1 MNLKKELK
9 RGNGKFVLALGA
21 ALVALESMAAT
32 HTVSTEAELVAAVAA
47 AAGKDTILLK
57 SGTYDLSLVEPQ
69 NLKDSN
75 GIASIFV
82 ESKTLH
88 FVGEDTTSWREKADN
103 TTGVILKGTNT
114 ARIVYGYAG
123 SGRGSTFRHI
133 TFDGGVAPSG
143 KNGGAI
149 YFMDCRFNGWAS
161 NCVFRNCR
169 AHNGG
174 ATAYVT
180 LRDCLFEN
188 NEASNQGG
196 AAFCGISTYQN
207 VSSVNEIRNCEFRGN
222 RASYGG
228 AVRWLGQGVTAG
240 CTFRTNC
247 ATAAGGAMHAN
258 NSPNST
264 LDLGFAFT
272 TNCLFEGN
280 CVIGSSVGN
289 DYGGGAVYGAGP
301 TVGCTFIGNAFTNS
315 YGGAICRAQG
325 GVTGCVFRANAGYWG
340 GAIAIADKPISGCVL
355 EGNDAGADGGAIY
368 KSSGVVTGC
377 VFTANA
383 ATNTSSS
390 KGGALWGAKAIGCAF
405 TNNVCRYGGAMA
417 GDLGSCPGVAI
428 DCTFFSNYAK
438 ETGGALYKMTAVTNC
453 WVGFNQST
461 NQGGACQLCQSI
473 SGCVFTGNRSMK
485 NRGGALSES
494 EAFDSTFSNNYAPLT
509 RGGAGTRS
517 TFTRCTFSGA
527 GGVSCGWCRDCT
539 FTGVTPSSGTEATF
553 GVFDCLH
560 NAGGTIGVTNCLI
573 SGCSGFE
580 SLVNNEGSTSTVVNC
595 TFADNSVRADKYLA
609 RVVSGPHYKNVGGV
623 ITEEYRV
630 PARGE
635 FVNCLFAGNVR
646 AEGTAVDLAMYVK
659 DSENSIGTTVCSLS
673 NCLHESAAGSVVLG
687 GAELEQVDV
696 FQGNPHF
703 AGAQLVPEHPY
714 TLKYASAAR
723 GRGLNMAWMAGAK
736 DLAGVDRI
744 LDGTVDI
751 GCYECNLPPVGTT
764 VIFR

>member
-1 MNLKKELK
+1 MKKMMLI
-9 RGNGKFVLALGA
+9 A
-21 ALVALESMAAT
+21 AVAG
-32 HTVSTEAELVAAVAA
+32 VGAAVAA
-47 AAGKDTILLK
+47 NRTVSTPEELADAIATAASKDTITLRA
-57 SGTYDLSLVEPQ
+57 GTYDLSVLTPS
-69 NLKDSN
+69 NPKDSK
-75 GIASIFV
+75 GVASLFV
-82 ESKTLH
+82 NNKVLH
-88 FVGEDTTSWREKADN
+88 FVGEDTTSWRDRPDN
-103 TTGVILKGTNT
+103 TTGAVLKGTNT

-143 KNGGAI
+143 QDGGAI
-149 YFMDCRFNGWAS
+149 YFLDCRFDGWAS

-169 AHNGG
+169 ANSGG

-188 NEASNQGG
+188 NEASNMGG
-196 AAFCGISTYQN
+196 AAFCGISTYNSQK
-207 VSSVNEIRNCEFRGN
+207 SVNEIKNCEFRGN
-222 RASYGG
+222 RASLGG
-228 AVRWLGQGVTAG
+228 AVRWFGQGLTAG

-272 TNCLFEGN
+272 TSCLFEGN
-280 CVIGSSVGN
+280 CVIGPSAGIDN
-289 DYGGGAVYGAGP
+289 GGGAVYGAGS

-315 YGGAICRAQG
+315 YGGAIGRAQG

-340 GAIAIADKPISGCVL
+340 GAIANADQSVSGCVF
-355 EGNDAGADGGAIY
+355 EGNAAGADGGAVY
-368 KSSGVVTGC
+368 KVSTGVVTGC
-377 VFTANA
+377 VFTANV
-383 ATNTSSS
+383 ATNTTSS
-390 KGGALWGAKAIGCAF
+390 KGGGIFGAKAISCAF

-417 GDLGSCPGVAI
+417 GNLGDSPGVAI
-428 DCTFFSNYAK
+428 ACTFFSNYSLD
-438 ETGGALYKMTAVTNC
+438 TGGALYKMTAVTNC

-494 EAFDSTFSNNYAPLT
+494 EAFDSSFSNNYAPLT

-527 GGVSCGWCRDCT
+527 GAVSCGWCRDCA

-580 SLVNNEGSTSTVVNC
+580 TLVNNEGSTSTVVNC
-595 TFADNSVRADKYLA
+595 TFADNSVPAGKYLA
-609 RVVSGPHYKNVGGV
+609 RVTSGPHYKTVSGV
-623 ITEEYRV
+623 VTEEYRV

-635 FVNCLFAGNVR
+635 FVNCLFAGNMR
-646 AEGTAVDLAMYVK
+646 TDGTAVDLTMYVN
-659 DSENSIGTTVCSLS
+659 DSENSIGTTVCFLS
-673 NCLHESAAGSVVLG
+673 NCLYESAADPVVLG

-696 FQGNPHF
+696 LQGDPHF
-703 AGAQLVPEHPY
+703 AGPQLVPEHPY

-723 GRGLNMAWMAGAK
+723 GRGLNMAWMTGAK

-751 GCYECNLPPVGTT
+751 GCYECNLPPVGTMM
-764 VIFR
+764 IFR